1 MKLIRKSRLNIVI
14 IVISTNNPS
23 RFKVKDFRKRNDL
36 FHQLKIF
43 TRWRACRDAIY
54 ILNNVSVSRE
64 TSDFQARKLV
74 IMMMTKK
81 EKEEKE
87 GRFDVAW
94 ETISYFDLSSVSLL
108 SFSFQSF
115 DNSCECDIFVTNASK
130 FRASKRP

>member
-1 MKLIRKSRLNIVI
+1 MKLENPRLNIVI
-14 IVISTNNPS
+14 IVFSTNNPS

-43 TRWRACRDAIY
+43 TRWHACRDAIY

-81 EKEEKE
+81 EKEGKR

-94 ETISYFDLSSVSLL
+94 ETISYFDLSNVSLL
-108 SFSFQSF
+108 SFSSQSF
-115 DNSCECDIFVTNASK
+115 DNSCVHDIFVTNAPK

>member
-14 IVISTNNPS
+14 IVYILTNNPS
-23 RFKVKDFRKRNDL
+23 QFKVKDFRKRNDF

-74 IMMMTKK
+74 IMMVTKK
-81 EKEEKE
+81 EKERKRRKVWRRLGNHFLFRSLECFPSFFFIPILWQLVRMRYLCYKC
-87 GRFDVAW
+87 VKV
-94 ETISYFDLSSVSLL
+94 SS
-108 SFSFQSF
+108 
-115 DNSCECDIFVTNASK
+115 I
-130 FRASKRP
+130 